1 MIHQTLGR
9 SNAQDLHIPLKMQ
22 LDTLGKQT
30 YTLDAL
36 IDGIGNSLNLT
47 HTSAIARGQISH
59 SVTVLR
65 RSTMSFSSCGPGKPV
80 NLLFGKEVP
89 LSVIASE
96 LDEDDGPWNI
106 TVKYSPPV
114 DDQRYKP
121 WQQDFTTLPGKRDLT
136 LLARAPGEYS
146 IVKVQGQYCPGDIL
160 SPETCR
166 VVEQP
171 LPTAE
176 IEWRRIH
183 EW

>member
-1 MIHQTLGR
+1 
-9 SNAQDLHIPLKMQ
+9 MQ
-22 LDTLGKQT
+22 LDTLGTQT

-36 IDGIGNSLNLT
+36 TDGVGNSLNLT
-47 HTSAIARGQISH
+47 HAQGITRIRTSH
-59 SVTVLR
+59 SVAVLR

-80 NLLFGKEVP
+80 SLLIGKEAFLFVT
-89 LSVIASE
+89 ASE
-96 LDEDDGPWNI
+96 LDEEDGPWNVTI
-106 TVKYSPPV
+106 KYTPPV
-114 DDQRYKP
+114 DDRRFKSWQR
-121 WQQDFTTLPGKRDLT
+121 DFSTIPGKRDLT
-136 LLARAPGEYS
+136 LLAKAPGEYS
-146 IVKVQGQYCPGDIL
+146 IMKIQGQYCPGDVL